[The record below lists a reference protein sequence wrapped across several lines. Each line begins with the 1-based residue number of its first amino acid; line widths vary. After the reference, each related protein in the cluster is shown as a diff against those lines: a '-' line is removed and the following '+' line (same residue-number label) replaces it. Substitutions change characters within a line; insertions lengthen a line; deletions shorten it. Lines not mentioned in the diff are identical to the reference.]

1 MDKDNY
7 LLPKSSLGQKILMNQ
22 STTGEIVK
30 KESNYNEM
38 DDINYLIKLD
48 KRLDKFLENA
58 KLDKNIIE
66 NGELQIHEEESNYIK
81 NKIKKL
87 QESADKEYTDDD
99 TDNMRTVYIEGEP
112 LKICSLEGMESKAKK
127 LESLLQKET
136 LLEDC

>member
-48 KRLDKFLENA
+48 KRLDKFLEMLN
-58 KLDKNIIE
+58 
-66 NGELQIHEEESNYIK
+66 
-81 NKIKKL
+81 
-87 QESADKEYTDDD
+87 
-99 TDNMRTVYIEGEP
+99 
-112 LKICSLEGMESKAKK
+112 
-127 LESLLQKET
+127 
-136 LLEDC
+136 

>member
-22 STTGEIVK
+22 STTGKVVK

-38 DDINYLIKLD
+38 DNINYLKKLD
-48 KRLDKFLENA
+48 KRLEKFLENT

-66 NGELQIHEEESNYIK
+66 NGELQIYEEESNYIK

-87 QESADKEYTDDD
+87 QESDGKEYTDDE
-99 TDNMRTVYIEGEP
+99 TDNMRTVYIHEKP
-112 LKICSLEGMESKAKK
+112 LKISSLEGMESKAKK

>member
-1 MDKDNY
+1 MNKDNY

-22 STTGEIVK
+22 STIGEVVK

-38 DDINYLIKLD
+38 DDINYLTKLD

-99 TDNMRTVYIEGEP
+99 TDNMRTVYIHEKP

-136 LLEDC
+136 